1 MAMTEIDFAALGLVD
16 DAPLSPSGSA
26 ASGMSPTSG
35 SPHRRRKG
43 KDSKGKASKG
53 KESRSADGKSKKKGG
68 SHRRAHRRSTALNSS
83 DSSSNLDFLDELDP
97 LEVKKPSTR
106 GLRNH
111 ANQMPV
117 SYEQP
122 AWMQY
127 KQRAGTDG
135 IKKAR
140 RSNGGQVYE
149 GKTGG
154 RTSPKRVNSLVGVGS
169 SSPKTGSDR
178 MAVEGLGGGRQRLSA
193 QSAGIGGAAGGG
205 EGKRSVANA
214 NAQAAAGTAAAGDG
228 SGTSPAAAS
237 AAGRPGSSSRG
248 STPRNDGSRKK
259 SATRRSKHKSD
270 KTKTSGLKSQT
281 LPKKAATSLPSVNG
295 MRSVASLMAT
305 PQAQQRT
312 IDLTMRAVGVTKKQ
326 HEKPVSMKKQYAS
339 GSSGQA
345 FLRQLSP
352 SKTARSP
359 KTAELKDSVKGFT

>member
-26 ASGMSPTSG
+26 ASGMSPTGTTS
-35 SPHRRRKG
+35 SHRRRKG
-43 KDSKGKASKG
+43 KDSRG
-53 KESRSADGKSKKKGG
+53 ADGKSKKKG

-83 DSSSNLDFLDELDP
+83 DSSSNLDFLAELDP

-127 KQRAGTDG
+127 KQRAGADG
-135 IKKAR
+135 IKKPR

-154 RTSPKRVNSLVGVGS
+154 RTSPKRVNSLVGGS
-169 SSPKTGSDR
+169 PTSSGRIS
-178 MAVEGLGGGRQRLSA
+178 VEGMGGGRQRLSA
-193 QSAGIGGAAGGG
+193 QSAEISAAGG

-214 NAQAAAGTAAAGDG
+214 QAAGTAAAGDG
-228 SGTSPAAAS
+228 SVTSPAAA

-248 STPRNDGSRKK
+248 STPRNDAGSGSRKK

-270 KTKTSGLKSQT
+270 KTKTNSLKSQT

-295 MRSVASLMAT
+295 MRSVASLMAG

-359 KTAELKDSVKGFT
+359 KTAALKESVQGFT